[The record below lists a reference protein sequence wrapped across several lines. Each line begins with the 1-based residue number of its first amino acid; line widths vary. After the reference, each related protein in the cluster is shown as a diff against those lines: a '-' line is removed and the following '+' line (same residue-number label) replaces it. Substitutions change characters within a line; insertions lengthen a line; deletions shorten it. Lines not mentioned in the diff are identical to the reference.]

1 MRRFSQPQ
9 YPWPQ
14 ELHDSRGAVLL
25 RAGAVAPPFSVRRNR
40 LMPFRA
46 PALAQVS
53 RPRPRLHPTAAK
65 YRHNGGSPRGP
76 AVEAEGHRQD
86 GRRQKTSARQAADS
100 TRMTG
105 GAEGASARQAI
116 GSAGATVPRVKTIR
130 AASEPPAARR
140 TSAKFRLWSEQR
152 EASPESQP
160 TTRQSVRSP
169 RGSLGAF
176 GRARRVQGRP
186 SSQNPPRVPKKLLRA
201 FGRARRV

>member
-105 GAEGASARQAI
+105 DSTRMTGDSTRMTGGAEGASARQAI
-116 GSAGATVPRVKTIR
+116 GSAEATSPSRRDDPRCKR
-130 AASEPPAARR
+130 ASC
-140 TSAKFRLWSEQR
+140 SAKDISEM
-152 EASPESQP
+152 P
-160 TTRQSVRSP
+160 
-169 RGSLGAF
+169 SLE
-176 GRARRVQGRP
+176 
-186 SSQNPPRVPKKLLRA
+186 
-201 FGRARRV
+201 

>member
-9 YPWPQ
+9 CPWPQ

-46 PALAQVS
+46 SALAQVS

-105 GAEGASARQAI
+105 DSTRTTGGAEGASARQAI
-116 GSAGATVPRVKTIR
+116 GSAEATSPSRRDDPRCKR
-130 AASEPPAARR
+130 ASC
-140 TSAKFRLWSEQR
+140 SAKDISEMPFL
-152 EASPESQP
+152 E
-160 TTRQSVRSP
+160 
-169 RGSLGAF
+169 
-176 GRARRVQGRP
+176 
-186 SSQNPPRVPKKLLRA
+186 
-201 FGRARRV
+201 